1 MDISIVSASFIYSIS
16 FSHSIYS
23 SCCLTH
29 WNEAGWAHLKVLR
42 HIDLLF
48 RRIQLD
54 DAFVSPFLLSL
65 FLLPSLRPSCAC
77 VSSPHTHTR
86 TSRTFFAKFSLI
98 SFWHFHIFLIF
109 PHFPLPVFLL
119 FTFYFTFAG
128 LDGNF
133 AILFGFSHFAG
144 CARSHRKTMKIGFV
158 TLLIFR
164 MCDASPPAPLDT
176 RVPLSLQRTAC
187 WLSLWLPPLWSSV
200 TRGGGGGAWKG
211 NGNGPESEAFGKR
224 RWLFIARVIVAVFI
238 WQQLK
243 P

>member
-1 MDISIVSASFIYSIS
+1 MDISIVSASFIYSIP
-16 FSHSIYS
+16 FRHSIYS
-23 SCCLTH
+23 LGCLTH
-29 WNEAGWAHLKVLR
+29 WNEARWAHLKVLR

-54 DAFVSPFLLSL
+54 DAFVSPFLLFL
-65 FLLPSLRPSCAC
+65 FLSPSLRPSCAC
-77 VSSPHTHTR
+77 VSSPHTHT
-86 TSRTFFAKFSLI
+86 SRTLSAKFSLI

-164 MCDASPPAPLDT
+164 LCDAPRA
-176 RVPLSLQRTAC
+176 PLSLRH
-187 WLSLWLPPLWSSV
+187 LRPP
-200 TRGGGGGAWKG
+200 
-211 NGNGPESEAFGKR
+211 
-224 RWLFIARVIVAVFI
+224 
-238 WQQLK
+238 
-243 P
+243 